1 MQKGAA
7 LAKGHEPLQKEAAL
21 DKGHESILAKGV
33 PCKRMFL
40 AKGWKQPLIK
50 GTNQPLQKVFLAQGS
65 KQSLV
70 KGINQRL
77 QKVFLAKGWKQPL
90 AKGVTLKKDTLAK
103 GFCTKTLRKG
113 FVKARP

>member
-1 MQKGAA
+1 MPKGMN
-7 LAKGHEPLQKEAAL
+7 
-21 DKGHESILAKGV
+21 
-33 PCKRMFL
+33 PCKRKQPLIKGMNQSLQKVFL

-50 GTNQPLQKVFLAQGS
+50 GTNQSLQKVFLAKGS

-70 KGINQRL
+70 KGINQPL
-77 QKVFLAKGWKQPL
+77 QKVFLAKGWKQPF
-90 AKGVTLKKDTLAK
+90 AKGVTLKKDTLGK